1 MISDI
6 LQSKSKKFLLN
17 SAQTGFNSVIHI
29 EDYTEEGGRSLNL
42 EEQYDRIY
50 KYLYFRLHDQ
60 HTAEDLTQ
68 ETFLR
73 FIGSRTYQDEN
84 RQLQYLYTIPPA
96 AGYPAL
102 HQC

>member
-1 MISDI
+1 
-6 LQSKSKKFLLN
+6 LEKSETFLLN
-17 SAQTGFNSVIHI
+17 GAQKGFNTVIHI
-29 EDYTEEGGRSLNL
+29 EDYTKEGGRSLNL

-73 FIGSRTYQDEN
+73 FIWK
-84 RQLQYLYTIPPA
+84 
-96 AGYPAL
+96 
-102 HQC
+102 